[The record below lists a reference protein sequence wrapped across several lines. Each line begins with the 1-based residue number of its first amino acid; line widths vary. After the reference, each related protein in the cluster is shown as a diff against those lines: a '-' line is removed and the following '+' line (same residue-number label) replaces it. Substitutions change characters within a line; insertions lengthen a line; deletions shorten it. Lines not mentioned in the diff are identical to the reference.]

1 MEAVT
6 VVVQRVEDIASCPQ
20 AAVEGRRGWNH
31 TLHVSADKMGLPF
44 GRMLY
49 HVSPKRLFFP
59 SISADHLHEQ
69 SG

>member
-1 MEAVT
+1 M
-6 VVVQRVEDIASCPQ
+6 VVQRVEDVASCPQ

-49 HVSPKRLFFP
+49 HVFTQTALFSP
-59 SISADHLHEQ
+59 SISADHQHEQ